1 MRRFLRKLEWR
12 HKNNK
17 FLYYARASLREL
29 IPSKFFR
36 DRLHKEL
43 REITDHDFE
52 YIRDRVNYYNQLSET
67 RALSD
72 GALTLGELKLPER
85 HSTYYFDTYEYTRYF
100 DPSFKANII
109 YGDVTSLPQQ
119 PTVLKNRFIIGD
131 NTNSVLLK
139 LNKVRLFNYTN
150 DKREFQRKKNML
162 IGRAVVKL
170 PARIRFYEKYFNHPM
185 CDLGQVN
192 KEKNPQWI
200 KEKITID
207 EHLDY
212 KFILCIEGYDVASN
226 LRWVMSSNS
235 LAVMPKPTYESWYM
249 EGKLIPNHHY
259 VLINDDYSNLEERLN
274 YYLENTSEA
283 LQIIQ
288 NANDYVKQFRNRK
301 TEDLI
306 SLLVL
311 EKYFYRTGQME
322 PISDKEIFRGPSYA

>member
-17 FLYYARASLREL
+17 FLYYARASFREL
-29 IPSKFFR
+29 IPSVFFR

-43 REITDHDFE
+43 RKISDHDFE

-72 GALTLGELKLPER
+72 GAITLGELKLPER
-85 HSTYYFDTYEYTRYF
+85 HSAYYFDTYEYARYF
-100 DPSFKANII
+100 DPSLKAKLV
-109 YGDVTSLPQQ
+109 YGDVTSLPAE
-119 PTVLKNRFIIGD
+119 PTVLKNRFIAGD

-139 LNKVRLFNYTN
+139 LNKVRLFNYTD

-192 KEKNPQWI
+192 KEKNQQWI

-249 EGKLIPNHHY
+249 EGRLIPNHHY
-259 VLINDDYSNLEERLN
+259 VLIKDDYSDLEERLN
-274 YYLENTSEA
+274 YYIENTSEA

-288 NANDYVKQFRNRK
+288 NANAYVRQFRNQK

-311 EKYFYRTGQME
+311 EKYFYRTGQIE
-322 PISDKEIFRGPSYA
+322 PISDKEIFRIPAYT

>member
-170 PARIRFYEKYFNHPM
+170 PARIRFYEKYFDHPM

-200 KEKITID
+200 REKITID

-274 YYLENTSEA
+274 YYIENTSEA